1 MFVLQE
7 RRLAAVQE
15 LARLLKP
22 GGHALI
28 YVWAFE
34 QEYNKL
40 KSKYLKDQKKEP
52 EGVSPINTN
61 KTLDGS
67 LEAEGDSVC
76 HFAQMPTVCNTQ
88 EALKGSNG
96 KLSVHTN
103 RTAFNTQDL
112 LVPWHL
118 KGEKKQV
125 GKESESAVMKEKRK
139 GRIRKAS
146 GSLETSSSSVDRLGR
161 DPDYKQDV
169 LSEMPSGANPGN
181 NISYHKKDS
190 EPESSILKSEPS
202 SPHIFH
208 RYYHVFQQGELEQL
222 CELVAGVKVVNSY
235 HDQGNWCVILE
246 KVD

>member
-1 MFVLQE
+1 M
-7 RRLAAVQE
+7 
-15 LARLLKP
+15 RLLKS
-22 GGHALI
+22 GGRALI

-34 QEYNKL
+34 QEFNKL
-40 KSKYLKDQKKEP
+40 KSKYLKDP
-52 EGVSPINTN
+52 GGVSPKAIN
-61 KTLDGS
+61 KTLEGGVKT
-67 LEAEGDSVC
+67 EGDSAC
-76 HFAQMPTVCNTQ
+76 HFAQMPTVCNTH
-88 EALKGSNG
+88 EAFSGSGG

-118 KGEKKQV
+118 KGEKKEV
-125 GKESESAVMKEKRK
+125 GKELGNAVLKEKRK

-146 GSLETSSSSVDRLGR
+146 GSLETSSSSVDRLGC
-161 DPDYKQDV
+161 DPDRTQDV
-169 LSEMPSGANPGN
+169 LSGTASGACPGIN
-181 NISYHKKDS
+181 NSSHSTDS
-190 EPESSILKSEPS
+190 ESQSTKSESEPS

-246 KVD
+246 KMD

>member
-1 MFVLQE
+1 MLQE

-15 LARLLKP
+15 LVRLLKP
-22 GGHALI
+22 GGRALI

-52 EGVSPINTN
+52 GGVSPNLTS
-61 KTLDGS
+61 KTLEES
-67 LEAEGDSVC
+67 LEARGDSSC
-76 HFAQMPTVCNTQ
+76 PLAQRPTAQNPH
-88 EALKGSNG
+88 EALSENDG

-125 GKESESAVMKEKRK
+125 GKESGDAVLKEKRK
-139 GRIRKAS
+139 GRTRKAS
-146 GSLETSSSSVDRLGR
+146 DSLESSSSSVDRLGCN
-161 DPDYKQDV
+161 PEHTQDMH
-169 LSEMPSGANPGN
+169 SERPSGASPG
-181 NISYHKKDS
+181 ISDSSHSSGS
-190 EPESSILKSEPS
+190 EPILKSESEPG

-222 CELVAGVKVVNSY
+222 CDLVAGVKVVSSY
-235 HDQGNWCVILE
+235 HDQGNWCVVLE
-246 KVD
+246 KLD

>member
-1 MFVLQE
+1 MQE

-15 LARLLKP
+15 LVRLLKP
-22 GGHALI
+22 GGRALI

-40 KSKYLKDQKKEP
+40 KSKYLKDQKKELG
-52 EGVSPINTN
+52 GVSPNPTN
-61 KTLDGS
+61 ETLEES
-67 LEAEGDSVC
+67 PEAQGDSSC
-76 HFAQMPTVCNTQ
+76 HLAQRPTVCNTH
-88 EALKGSNG
+88 EAPGGNDG

-118 KGEKKQV
+118 KGEKKRL
-125 GKESESAVMKEKRK
+125 GKESGGAVLKVKRK
-139 GRIRKAS
+139 GRIRQAS
-146 GSLETSSSSVDRLGR
+146 GSLETSSSSADRLGCNPDDTR
-161 DPDYKQDV
+161 DM
-169 LSEMPSGANPGN
+169 LSDMPSGASPG
-181 NISYHKKDS
+181 ISNSSHSSDS
-190 EPESSILKSEPS
+190 EPQSTILKSESEPS

-222 CELVAGVKVVNSY
+222 CDLVAGVKVVSSY